1 MSKNNVGSLYVE
13 ILLSPDGYKKGAAAI
28 RRDQSALS
36 SFLKKDINEVMTE
49 REAAAAEARRL
60 GEANWRA
67 NKNDAAKRQEIQK
80 AIIRSYKSKIK
91 AINAAEEKLA
101 QDQADRGLQ
110 EVSRAIQNIN
120 KVKAAKLKAIAD
132 IKMLG
137 AGGGGG
143 NAGFLDHIAG
153 GGGIADFLQGK
164 GGMLG
169 SMGKF
174 AGIMSTVSNVVGRT
188 TMFIWPLVQAF
199 KALGRVVGAVTGTM
213 MSWMKMIDDYKMGVK
228 SLAMVIKGGV
238 PAAKKLAKEIEAYA
252 MKTSLS
258 VEAGMKMATTLTNL
272 GVESDFVMIRL
283 KQFNQVAKGNEDQ
296 FKRLA
301 KAYTDVVGAGRLMA
315 TEHRQFTEAG
325 VPIDRFLQK
334 ILDDAGRFT
343 GNIRQMMKDGLIS
356 AEDVGK
362 ALDAMGE
369 EYAGAD
375 YMGLETLSGKL
386 ENLSEEIQ
394 SFFRH
399 SEAGKKL
406 NRIFN
411 EMLETVGKLT
421 TKVLGAMSALE
432 KYSGIMLHT
441 LSGANEVLKGMERS
455 MELVMMMRSFLAT
468 GDAMRYRK
476 EYDLAARI
484 AAHNAKVREKEA
496 RAQADLAAKRK
507 KDDEDRLARVE
518 KYKALMEELW
528 KRDPKNKQEEYQQW
542 HAGSISGQGYSHEQ
556 QLFAITA
563 WYEKQLEQAQE
574 EKRKALE
581 DIDKSTRDNERSR
594 FEAALQASLPQDAFR
609 QNSVEEFRYLQ
620 QQRKQADRDRREQ
633 RRFEEEQRSRK
644 DAAND
649 IVEAVRDIDLS
660 NITPI

>member
-36 SFLKKDINEVMTE
+36 SFLKKDIKEVMTE
-49 REAAAAEARRL
+49 RDAAAAEARRL

-67 NKNDAAKRQEIQK
+67 NKNDASKRQEVQK
-80 AIIRSYKSKIK
+80 AIIRAYKRRIRE
-91 AINAAEEKLA
+91 INAAEERFA
-101 QDQADRGLQ
+101 QDQAERGLQ
-110 EVSRAIQNIN
+110 EVARTIRNIERI
-120 KVKAAKLKAIAD
+120 KAAKLKAIRD
-132 IKMLG
+132 IKTLG

-143 NAGFLDHIAG
+143 KVGFLDHMSE
-153 GGGIADFLQGK
+153 GGGIAEFFKGK

-169 SMGKF
+169 KMGKF

-199 KALGRVVGAVTGTM
+199 KALGRAAGAAVGTM

-238 PAAKKLAKEIEAYA
+238 PAAKKLSKEIEAYA

-343 GNIRQMMKDGLIS
+343 GNIREMMKDGLIS

-399 SEAGKKL
+399 SELGKKL
-406 NRIFN
+406 NNIFN
-411 EMLETVGKLT
+411 EILGTVGRLT
-421 TKVLGAMSALE
+421 TKIIGAMSALDQ
-432 KYSGIMLHT
+432 YSGFMTHT
-441 LSGANEVLKGMERS
+441 LKGLSEVLKGVERS
-455 MELVMMMRSFLAT
+455 MELVMMMRSWLDT

-476 EYDLAARI
+476 ERDLAAKVAKQNAEI
-484 AAHNAKVREKEA
+484 AEKEA
-496 RAQADLAAKRK
+496 RAQADIAAKKK
-507 KDDEDRLARVE
+507 KDDEDRLARAE

-542 HAGSISGQGYSHEQ
+542 HSGSISGQDYSPEQ

-563 WYEKQLEQAQE
+563 WYEKQLEQAKE
-574 EKRKALE
+574 EKNKALA
-581 DIDKSTRDNERSR
+581 DIAESRRENEKGRL
-594 FEAALQASLPQDAFR
+594 EAALQAALPSDMFR

-620 QQRKQADRDRREQ
+620 EQRKQAERDRREQ
-633 RRFEEEQRSRK
+633 QRFEEEQRSRK

-660 NITPI
+660 NITGI